1 MKFFKQTI
9 ISLLVVFMM
18 ITSLSVVR
26 ADDGEIPDS
35 TESTAMEEGTA
46 REEKTPAA
54 EPEITVIKETL
65 EREGETGTLEATEEG
80 SAPDEE
86 IPPFTPAP
94 ILNPPV
100 DYSVNLT
107 IDEHT
112 NISGGELLNSR
123 LRRKLEEDIDTVL
136 NFQPIDSDDIGRVLY
151 AVDNF
156 LTNGGYE
163 KTSSDVGAVLLSSG
177 DLGQMANAIGLEET
191 GEDLVEVVDSGDNAT
206 GYIFV
211 IDRDSVAVRVENSKG
226 EGIGNALV
234 SISYKN
240 KDGETVNRAQYT
252 TDGQLPGL
260 TAFDKMSDVSYILI
274 DVQAADYRAQTI
286 LDQQVTTGDMLY
298 FQLEDSPAD
307 DVYLRCVDMG
317 GKNMLTDDSNL
328 YLVESGSRPLDMR
341 VIVTAKGSKS
351 LPDKITLKD
360 DHTER
365 SVTDFTN
372 YSRIELGGTVSR
384 MFSRSEDW
392 MKKGGLLK
400 EDDVLYFDVSGNSYL
415 LPHVRVY
422 NALMQPGTSEEELPL
437 TGTDKDIPY
446 TDVMGGSGIV
456 SLTIKYF
463 KVPVTI
469 GVFPEGG
476 FIIVATFDIDSLST
490 KYSSLFEESWNP
502 KTREAGES
510 IFEPFKQ
517 EFWRKSDRFK
527 SGTGQMNDS
536 KRATV
541 VKDKNWSFNVA
552 FSLFCTGVYNKNTGN
567 FDGSFGGIFDIK
579 VGGGVI
585 WYVLISTPIVIPVYA
600 GFNISGEFKGAMTAN
615 FVWNKLSDGIGAAF
629 SAADHTLVE
638 RYDLIAAFEL
648 FGGLGLKGACAIEGA
663 GAATMDFAL
672 IKGTV
677 EEDARGRDGTRFLI
691 DSFAS
696 VRITGYIAF
705 FSFNLFNKS
714 FGPWRLHDTH
724 PDKITEP
731 PTLPEEVEEAE
742 FLDLDLEAVSEKGTL
757 LLAGNGEDQM
767 NHYKMNL
774 LNSEIQ
780 TVNDIQT
787 IKAIS
792 NDTFANSQ
800 IQIAS
805 TGKTT
810 ALFRIASID
819 GKARIVYQKQDPD
832 TGEFMDDYYEL
843 PAFMGY
849 DVTEFNVSASTTDLN
864 YFYVGAIVADSSKPD
879 IQSRSLTTRVQG
891 IVIDMDNDR
900 VRKSEVRS
908 PLPDA
913 GKYFYFN
920 PRIAGRGDEMAVA
933 YQRTYTYK
941 YLGDADACVF
951 GTNLKETVIGK
962 GNVFTSGDIVPGE
975 PSFFLTNRT
984 HTTRDTVVIDGYMAD
999 GSFDEKNPRCRY
1011 SVSVKDYVLEE
1022 NENFLTNWG
1031 YANNTNY
1038 AIIASKLYFLEKYA
1052 DSYDAYG
1059 YGMRLKEVE
1068 NSEGLVNRDNI
1079 YEFVV
1084 TDDKS
1089 GICLV
1094 STTSNYEAN
1103 METGENILKGSTLRV
1118 HTLEGRYDESTKTN
1132 QAILHGP
1139 LEIFVKDA
1147 DINVFAA
1154 VFNRENCRSKGLSV
1168 VYSTTPDR
1176 SLSASGKMIADSDIY
1191 QWQQNLKRGMI
1202 ATNVEFADL
1211 FYYTYE
1217 KILPVFVTFQNVG
1230 YAIEGQVAFTVK
1242 DENGYDMHELYYNPG
1257 NHEWYDLGNEV
1268 DHNIG
1273 RVYSGDTVTMELI
1286 VAAPYY
1292 WESGRVHEVHVEISP
1307 KYRGDVRAT
1316 LTTPVFRNSLTLRG
1330 RQIVL
1335 GEKHYADLSITN
1347 ISDQDL
1353 SLNKLAVEIMYT
1365 DDAKQSRVSLVDLT
1379 KVDSNPDL
1387 DKYSVR
1393 YDLTPIW
1400 ERAEADGVLAVRFM
1414 LVDRDGMPVTG
1425 ENVIMTPNVLQ
1436 TLQDVSYEITEGAD
1450 GVWTKGS
1457 DTDHLI
1463 KVVRSRNEETC
1474 FSHFT
1479 DVSIDGKVLTLDNDY
1494 LAESG
1499 STLITLKKEMM
1510 EQLSE
1515 GKHDVVITFDDGE
1528 VETTL
1533 EIKDGGEEIP
1543 DDPTPVD
1550 PTPVDPGSPDTGDV
1564 NNLRYWFVML
1574 LTSVMAVLR
1583 LILRKR
1589 PYNR

>member
-1 MKFFKQTI
+1 MKYFKQTMLV
-9 ISLLVVFMM
+9 LLVMFMM
-18 ITSLSVVR
+18 ITSLPVVR
-26 ADDGEIPDS
+26 AEDGELPED
-35 TESTAMEEGTA
+35 T
-46 REEKTPAA
+46 
-54 EPEITVIKETL
+54 EITAVDENPVQ
-65 EREGETGTLEATEEG
+65 EEEPV
-80 SAPDEE
+80 AEDE
-86 IPPFTPAP
+86 IPPFEPAP
-94 ILNPPV
+94 ILNPPL
-100 DYSVNLT
+100 DYSLDLT
-107 IDEHT
+107 IDENT
-112 NISGGELLNSR
+112 DVASGELLNSR
-123 LRRKLEEDIDTVL
+123 LRRKLEEDIDKVL
-136 NFQPIDSDDIGRVLY
+136 NFQPIDSEDVGEVLH
-151 AVDNF
+151 AVDKF
-156 LTNGGYE
+156 LVSGGFD
-163 KTSSDVGAVLLSSG
+163 KTSHDVGTGLLG
-177 DLGQMANAIGLEET
+177 NGELGRMANAIGLQET
-191 GEDLVEVVDSGDNAT
+191 GEDLIEVIDTNDNAT

-211 IDRDSVAVRVENSKG
+211 IDRNSVAIRVENSDG
-226 EGIGNALV
+226 EGIENALV
-234 SISYKN
+234 TISYKD
-240 KDGETVNRAQYT
+240 KDGKTVTRSQYT
-252 TDGQLPGL
+252 TEGDLPGL
-260 TAFDKMSDVSYILI
+260 AAFDKMNEVDQILI

-286 LDQQVTTGDMLY
+286 LDQAVTAGDILY

-307 DVYLRCVDMG
+307 DIYLRCVDMG
-317 GKNMLTDDSNL
+317 GKNMWTEDSNL

-360 DHTER
+360 NKSER
-365 SVTDFTN
+365 SITDFTN
-372 YSRIELGGTVSR
+372 YSRIDLGGTVSR
-384 MFSRSEDW
+384 MFTRSRDW

-400 EDDVLYFDVSGNSYL
+400 EDDVLYFNVAGTDHL
-415 LPHVRVY
+415 LKHVRVY
-422 NALMQPGTSEEELPL
+422 NALMQPGTSEEQLPL

-476 FIIVATFDIDSLST
+476 FIIVATFDIESLST

-552 FSLFCTGVYNKNTGN
+552 FSLFCTGVYNKDTGN

-579 VGGGVI
+579 LAGGVI
-585 WYVLISTPIVIPVYA
+585 WYCLISTPIVIPVYG

-629 SAADHTLVE
+629 AAADHALVE
-638 RYDLIAAFEL
+638 RYDLIASFEL

-663 GAATMDFAL
+663 GAATMDLAL

-677 EEDARGRDGTRFLI
+677 EDEKGHDGTRFLI

-731 PTLPEEVEEAE
+731 PVVPQEVEEAE

-849 DVTEFNVSASTTDLN
+849 DVTEFSVSASTTDLN

-891 IVIDMDNDR
+891 IVIDMDTDR
-900 VRKSEVRS
+900 VRKSAVKS

-920 PRIAGRGDEMAVA
+920 PRIAGRGDNIAVA

-951 GTNLKETVIGK
+951 GTNEKETVMGK
-962 GNVFTSGDIVPGE
+962 GNIFTSGDIVPGE

-984 HTTRDTVVIDGYMAD
+984 HTTRDNVVIDGYMAD

-1059 YGMRLKEVE
+1059 YGMRLKQVE

-1202 ATNVEFADL
+1202 TTNVEFADL
-1211 FYYTYE
+1211 FYYTDE
-1217 KILPVFVTFQNVG
+1217 KILPVYVTFRNVG

-1307 KYRGDVRAT
+1307 KYRGDVRTT

-1353 SLNKLAVEIMYT
+1353 SLNKLSVEIMYA

-1414 LVDRDGMPVTG
+1414 LVDAEGMPLTG

-1436 TLQDVSYEITEGAD
+1436 TLETVSYQITEGAD

-1457 DTDHLI
+1457 DEDHI
-1463 KVVRSRNEETC
+1463 IRVVRSRNEETC

-1479 DVSIDGKVLTLDNDY
+1479 EVSIDDKILKLNEDY

-1499 STLITLKKEMM
+1499 STVITLKKEMM

-1515 GKHDVVITFDDGE
+1515 GKHDVVISFDDGE
-1528 VETTL
+1528 VSTTL
-1533 EIKDGGEEIP
+1533 EIKVNEEKP
-1543 DDPTPVD
+1543 DEPVD
-1550 PTPVDPGSPDTGDV
+1550 PTPVDPDTPETGDV
-1564 NNLRYWFVML
+1564 NHLIYWFVMM
-1574 LTSVMAVLR
+1574 LTSMAAAVWVV
-1583 LILRKR
+1583 LRKR